1 MIWCDII
8 LCCVYIYIYICVCV
22 CMYMHRHVSTMCLC
36 MHICSMAKSRP
47 SPPMFAVILGGFGRL
62 QTGLFGVLAART
74 GSGLEVLVFG
84 AWDSAWCRVEAQ
96 GSSVFRCSHQGCP
109 LLRGFGSQP
118 RQGLSCVVFAL
129 QRVAGIEAYPQSRHP
144 SALDWL

>member
-1 MIWCDII
+1 M
-8 LCCVYIYIYICVCV
+8 LCIYIYIYMCVCV
-22 CMYMHRHVSTMCLC
+22 HVYAQTCEHNVPMYAHMQYGKEPTV
-36 MHICSMAKSRP
+36 
-47 SPPMFAVILGGFGRL
+47 PPMFAVILGGFGRL